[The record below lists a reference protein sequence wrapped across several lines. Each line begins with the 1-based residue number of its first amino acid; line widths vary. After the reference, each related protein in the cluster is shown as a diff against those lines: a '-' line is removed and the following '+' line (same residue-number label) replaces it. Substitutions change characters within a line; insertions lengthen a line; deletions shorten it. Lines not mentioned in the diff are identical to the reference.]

1 MKFRTSPYGEDVLTF
16 FSPLNLFL
24 SNLEPIIEQVQHF
37 KGNKP
42 MKVSILLSS
51 AALLTAFFI
60 QEANAQLKI
69 PSLGQCY
76 AQADDKFSREH
87 CDALKDCVDNKSDDQ
102 ASLTG
107 CIDEAEDAYVA
118 KSLEEENGEIGMNPE
133 ETGSARSAEQIRT
146 NTLKANSDLVE
157 SIQGNKGFTQQQE
170 GPM

>member
-1 MKFRTSPYGEDVLTF
+1 
-16 FSPLNLFL
+16 
-24 SNLEPIIEQVQHF
+24 
-37 KGNKP
+37 

-51 AALLTAFFI
+51 AALLTACFI

-76 AQADDKFSREH
+76 AQADDKSSREH
-87 CDALKDCVDNKSDDQ
+87 CDALKDCVENQSDDQ

-118 KSLEEENGEIGMNPE
+118 KSLEKENAEIGMGMTPE
-133 ETGSARSAEQIRT
+133 GIFYEDIPGRVRSSEQIRT
-146 NTLKANSDLVE
+146 NTLKANSDLVG
-157 SIQGNKGFTQQQE
+157 SIQGDKGFTQQQE